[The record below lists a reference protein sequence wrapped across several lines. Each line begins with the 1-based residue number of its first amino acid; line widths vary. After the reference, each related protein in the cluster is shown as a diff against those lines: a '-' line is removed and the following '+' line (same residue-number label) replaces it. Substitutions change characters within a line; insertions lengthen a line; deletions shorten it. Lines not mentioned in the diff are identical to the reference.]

1 MITELLDWFGY
12 ISSIIVILGAVWWAI
27 LWLRGIIPL
36 SIRAGRIRQNKVAIF
51 ANPASYS
58 ELKDSMDG
66 TKLFG
71 KNSFKDVSTVN
82 NIDVSDGHNIFVVNW
97 ADWANDI
104 DAVLAKK
111 KADTGIIVYAPHPI
125 RIADN
130 DMSKLQTKNFVTVT
144 NFRGRLITDLLAM
157 AIAIRYAKK

>member
-1 MITELLDWFGY
+1 MIKEFFDWFGY
-12 ISSIIVILGAVWWAI
+12 GSTVILVGGFIWAFVR
-27 LWLRGIIPL
+27 WLRGIVPL
-36 SIRAGRIRQNKVAIF
+36 SVRAGRIRQNRVAIF
-51 ANPASYS
+51 ADPANYS

-97 ADWANDI
+97 ADWGNDI

-111 KADTGIIVYAPHPI
+111 KADTGIIVYAPYPV

-130 DMSKLQTKNFVTVT
+130 DMAKLQSKNFVTVT

>member
-1 MITELLDWFGY
+1 MIKELLDWFGY
-12 ISSIIVILGAVWWAI
+12 ISSVIVILGAVWCVI

-36 SIRAGRIRQNKVAIF
+36 SIRAGRIRQNGVAIF
-51 ANPASYS
+51 ASPANYS

-82 NIDVSDGHNIFVVNW
+82 NIDASDGHNIFVVNW
-97 ADWANDI
+97 ADWGNDM

-111 KADTGIIVYAPHPI
+111 KTDTGIIVYAPYPV
-125 RIADN
+125 RIADA
-130 DMSKLQTKNFVTVT
+130 DMAKLQSKNFVTVT